1 MRLDAGAQGQQEA
14 RGLTPDLMMTLLPTG
29 FRDRL
34 PPEADAQARLVRAM
48 LDAIALFGYERVQ
61 PPLAE
66 FESGM
71 SGSGRDRLRFVD
83 PVSGDT
89 MAVRAD
95 ITGQVGR
102 IAASRMAHH
111 PRPVRMSYA
120 GPVVKLKASQLRPE
134 REMMQAGA
142 ELIGSDGVAAASE
155 IVAVAIAALK
165 AAGVTGITLDLTMPD
180 LIDTLVP
187 EGKAETLK
195 ARLDAKDAASVP
207 RAFAPL
213 ITAAGPFAVAIER
226 LRAFDSQGLLV
237 SRIDDIATIAE
248 TVPDDVAVTLDPTER
263 HGFEYQT
270 WFGFSLFAD
279 GIRGEIGRGGAYR
292 IGEEPAAGFSAYVD
306 PLVDAGLARGE
317 RKRVFLP
324 FGSGAAIAANLRREG
339 WVTVAALDD
348 ADSAE
353 AQICT
358 HIWRDGSI
366 APLSGD

>member
-1 MRLDAGAQGQQEA
+1 
-14 RGLTPDLMMTLLPTG
+14 MTLLPTG

-34 PPEADAQARLVRAM
+34 PPEADAQARLVRSV

-66 FESGM
+66 FEAGM

-83 PVSGDT
+83 PVSGET

-102 IAASRMAHH
+102 IAASRMGHH
-111 PRPVRMSYA
+111 PRPVRLSYA

-155 IVAVAIAALK
+155 IVAVAIAAVK

-180 LIDTLVP
+180 LIDCLVP
-187 EGKAETLK
+187 GSEAEILK
-195 ARLDAKDAASVP
+195 ARLDAKDAAAVP
-207 RAFAPL
+207 PAYAPL
-213 ITAAGPFAVAIER
+213 IAAAGPFETAIAR
-226 LRAFDSQGLLV
+226 LRAFDSANRLTQ
-237 SRIDDIATIAE
+237 RIDDMAAIAATL
-248 TVPDDVAVTLDPTER
+248 PGDVAVTLDPTER

-270 WFGFSLFAD
+270 WFGFSLFAN
-279 GIRGEIGRGGAYR
+279 GIQGEIGRGGAYR
-292 IGEEPAAGFSAYVD
+292 IGDEAAVGFSAYID

-317 RKRVFLP
+317 RRRLFVPL
-324 FGSGAAIAANLRREG
+324 GTDAGTASRLRGEG
-339 WVTVAALDD
+339 WVTVAALD
-348 ADSAE
+348 ASDSAE

-358 HIWRDGSI
+358 HIWRDGAI
-366 APLSGD
+366 TAVSGD